1 MARRHL
7 TLTLLAVT
15 LFLSLTYFMTGKS
28 NTAYAPT
35 TKLDDTFLPG
45 DADDSTGGTLATGAD
60 ISDRILQGGSIAP
73 KLGNATAKYAV
84 PPTSTLLQAYTA

>member
-15 LFLSLTYFMTGKS
+15 LFLSLTYFMAGRS
-28 NTAYAPT
+28 NAAYTPAT
-35 TKLDDTFLPG
+35 TKLDTTFLPG
-45 DADDSTGGTLATGAD
+45 DADDSASDSLSPVTGD

-73 KLGNATAKYAV
+73 KLGNATAK
-84 PPTSTLLQAYTA
+84 